1 MFGNHKSFFSDP
13 ARPLGETDPEFI
25 ELFSNFAFDEVVH
38 EPGANHPDM
47 DERIRSM
54 VVLATLIG
62 CQGIDAYRT
71 MLPAALD
78 AGVTPVEAKEIVYQ
92 ATAYLGFGR
101 ILPFLKA
108 TNEVL
113 TDRDI
118 ALPLE
123 GQSTTTPETRVQAGE
138 QKQIAIFGERM
149 RGFAASGPEERRHI
163 NKWLSG
169 NCFGDYY
176 TRNGLDAREREM
188 ITLCFLAAQGGCEP
202 QLTSHAK
209 ANMAVGNDKAFLI
222 AVVSQAM
229 PYIGYPRTLNA
240 LACIDK
246 TAV

>member
-1 MFGNHKSFFSDP
+1 MSVSLRSLFSDP
-13 ARPLGETDPEFI
+13 ARPLGETDPEFV
-25 ELFSNFAFDEVVH
+25 ELFSRFAYDEVVH
-38 EPGANHPDM
+38 EPAANHPDM

-101 ILPFLKA
+101 VLPFLKA

-113 TDRDI
+113 ADCGV

-123 GQSTTTPETRVQAGE
+123 PQATVTADTRMEEGE
-138 QKQIAIFGERM
+138 RKQIELIGEHM
-149 RGFAASGPEERRHI
+149 RGFADAGPEETRHI
-163 NKWLSG
+163 HRWLVG

-176 TRNGLDAREREM
+176 TRKGLNGRERE
-188 ITLCFLAAQGGCEP
+188 IVTLCYIAAQGGCEP

-209 ANMAVGNDKAFLI
+209 ANMHVGNDKAFLI
-222 AVVSQAM
+222 AVISQAM

-246 TAV
+246 AAA